1 MKRSEEMLQE
11 IDDTYFF
18 RTASGRLVDLNAP
31 TLDDIIISDAAH
43 QLSLVNRF
51 NGATIEGRHWSVAA
65 HSLLVA
71 ALVDDVD
78 AYGYALGHDLAE
90 AWVQD
95 IVSPLKKLI
104 EMVAGFDVIGVISEK
119 FEAKVHEKFNLP
131 HPVPEY
137 LKKCVKRADILAY
150 EIEKAMFTRADN
162 ARKDLGPIIA
172 DPTIQ
177 QILQLVGDAKAS
189 EEWFAGALLD
199 LEARNTPSIRMI
211 A

>member
-1 MKRSEEMLQE
+1 MLQE

-31 TLDDIIISDAAH
+31 TLDDIIIDDAAH
-43 QLSLVNRF
+43 QLALINRF
-51 NGATIEGRHWSVAA
+51 NGATIEGRHWSVAG

-71 ALVDDVD
+71 ALVDDID
-78 AYGYALGHDLAE
+78 AYGYALLHDVPE
-90 AWVQD
+90 AWTHD
-95 IVSPLKKLI
+95 ITSPMKKLI
-104 EMVAGFDVIGVISEK
+104 KMVAGFDVIGVISEK

-131 HPVPEY
+131 HPVPEH
-137 LKKCVKRADILAY
+137 LEKCVKRADILAY
-150 EIEKAMFTRADN
+150 EIEKAMFTRSDN
-162 ARKDLGPIIA
+162 TRKDLGPIIA
-172 DPTIQ
+172 RPAVQ
-177 QILQLVGDAKAS
+177 QILRLVGDAKAS